1 MNADEVEEIC
11 SALREVLQS
20 HKGEVPLVARALR
33 WASDHAR
40 TLGELRL
47 CMAITSWTLAS
58 GRPMSRVAFS
68 QLIAGVGLPPGR
80 YSAQRV
86 RLLVDQALKTGLIR
100 RVASRGGR
108 GQASFYRL
116 AFVDELLIE
125 VRDDALL
132 LRLQELDERHNG
144 NLQQDLLQVTGLEKP
159 AAQTAV
165 GLAGNLQQSDAETC
179 STFDPKPAAE
189 TAAHRSSSRSSSKD
203 RDDGG
208 SQKRA
213 DDGKDGRQA
222 SLLAMRAAK
231 AGLVDAGILDGQ
243 ATERLI
249 DFDGADPDVDGE
261 NEDFDEAP
269 PPDESHRPDEDEALE
284 AEMVE
289 VAS

>member
-1 MNADEVEEIC
+1 VNGDELEEIC
-11 SALREVLQS
+11 TALREVLQS

-47 CMAITSWTLAS
+47 CIAIMSWTLAS

-144 NLQQDLLQVTGLEKP
+144 NLQQDLLQVTLPEKP
-159 AAQTAV
+159 AAAAAV
-165 GLAGNLQQSDAETC
+165 GLAGNLQQSDPETC
-179 STFDPKPAAE
+179 STFDPKPAAAA
-189 TAAHRSSSRSSSKD
+189 AAHRSSRSLSKD
-203 RDDGG
+203 RGNGASQNRDDH
-208 SQKRA
+208 
-213 DDGKDGRQA
+213 DDGRQS
-222 SLLAMRAAK
+222 SLEAMQQAK
-231 AGLVDAGILDGQ
+231 DRLSARLGWTGEAEPTEPPDLGDDVSEQPPPMPEEHRPLD
-243 ATERLI
+243 
-249 DFDGADPDVDGE
+249 
-261 NEDFDEAP
+261 DEAI
-269 PPDESHRPDEDEALE
+269 E
-284 AEMVE
+284 AELVE

>member
-1 MNADEVEEIC
+1 VNADELEEIC

-47 CMAITSWTLAS
+47 CIAVTSWTLAS

-100 RVASRGGR
+100 RVVSKGGR

-132 LRLQELDERHNG
+132 LRLQELDERRNG
-144 NLQQDLLQVTGLEKP
+144 NLQQDLLQVTEPEKP
-159 AAQTAV
+159 AAETAV
-165 GLAGNLQQSDAETC
+165 GLAGNLQQSEAETC
-179 STFDPKPAAE
+179 STFDPKPAPE
-189 TAAHRSSSRSSSKD
+189 TAAHRSSRSSSKD
-203 RDDGG
+203 RTDGG
-208 SQKRA
+208 SQKRGD
-213 DDGKDGRQA
+213 DDGRRT
-222 SLLAMRAAK
+222 SLEAMRRAK
-231 AGLVDAGILDGQ
+231 GQ
-243 ATERLI
+243 VSARLGWTAE
-249 DFDGADPDVDGE
+249 DEPPGPPSLEDDEVDGE
-261 NEDFDEAP
+261 QPLPMPDEAQ
-269 PPDESHRPDEDEALE
+269 RPLDDEAIE